1 MILRR
6 VLQDNDLVL
15 KTGLIMLIDL
25 CKTDFS
31 NVSPSIR
38 PDEGVTL
45 GTSVSE
51 TLYEVALKF
60 ITGFLLMSCTY
71 TLIRKCCINF
81 SKISARTIPVPDSL
95 RKIRA
100 IMTRKLV
107 CFFDLLLY

>member
-6 VLQDNDLVL
+6 VLKDNDLVL
-15 KTGLIMLIDL
+15 TTGLIMLIGL
-25 CKTDFS
+25 CKGSLKLSFRT
-31 NVSPSIR
+31 
-38 PDEGVTL
+38 DEGVTL
-45 GTSVSE
+45 ETSVSE

-81 SKISARTIPVPDSL
+81 SKISARTISVPDSL
-95 RKIRA
+95 RQIRA

-107 CFFDLLLY
+107 CFFDPLLY